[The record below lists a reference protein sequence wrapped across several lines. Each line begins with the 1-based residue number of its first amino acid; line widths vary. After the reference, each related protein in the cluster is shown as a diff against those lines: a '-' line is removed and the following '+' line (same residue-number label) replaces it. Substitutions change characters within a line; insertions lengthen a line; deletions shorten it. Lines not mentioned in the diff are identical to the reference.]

1 MGSTDADA
9 RGSWVGHYID
19 FQHLRSNSAAS
30 PAITPT
36 AATSICALPLVA
48 RRAGSSAS
56 HSMAAHEMQA
66 LDHTLRSFGERARQE
81 AAAWRELL
89 ATGVDPLDV
98 RRRRQ
103 AEAEL
108 ASAKA
113 MTFAQCAKAY
123 IASHEPSWKND
134 KHRAQW
140 RSTLA
145 TYCHSVLGALP
156 VGAIDTALVLKVIEP
171 IWATKPETASRVRG
185 RIEVILNWA
194 KARGHRDGDNPAR
207 WRGHLD
213 QLLPAKAKVRRVVHH
228 SALSYRELPALMSK
242 LRKQSS
248 VSARALEFL
257 TLTAT
262 RTSETLWATWD
273 EIDVRHRMWIIPAV
287 RMKGGKEHR
296 VPLTRGALA
305 VLKDM
310 AEVRQNEFDL
320 SWHEEGQ
327 AALKHGLANACARF
341 APGHHGARLP
351 KYVQGLGG
359 GVHHIFELRERG
371 SAGACRCGPSR
382 GCLSPWRSLRE
393 TSAAHGG
400 VGHLLLWEERWL
412 EKSNPTVST
421 GSRAIGA

>member
-1 MGSTDADA
+1 MGRALHRLSAPEVKQRRKPGYYADGGNLYLRIAPGGSKGWIFRFALNGCSRDA
-9 RGSWVGHYID
+9 GLGPY
-19 FQHLRSNSAAS
+19 
-30 PAITPT
+30 PT
-36 AATSICALPLVA
+36 V
-48 RRAGSSAS
+48 
-56 HSMAAHEMQA
+56 
-66 LDHTLRSFGERARQE
+66 TLERARQE

-145 TYCHSVLGALP
+145 TYCHPVLGALP

-185 RIEVILNWA
+185 RIEVILNCA

-262 RTSETLWATWD
+262 RTTETLWATWD

-310 AEVRQNEFDL
+310 AEVRQNEFIFPGMKKGRPLSNMALLMLVRDL
-320 SWHEEGQ
+320 RPGITVHGFRSTFKDWAAECTTSSNFVSE
-327 AALKHGLANACARF
+327 AALAHVVADRVEAAYRRGDLFEKRR
-341 APGHHGARLP
+341 RLMEEWGT
-351 KYVQGLGG
+351 Y
-359 GVHHIFELRERG
+359 
-371 SAGACRCGPSR
+371 CCG
-382 GCLSPWRSLRE
+382 
-393 TSAAHGG
+393 
-400 VGHLLLWEERWL
+400 
-412 EKSNPTVST
+412 KSD
-421 GSRAIGA
+421 G